1 MKIPKKILNK
11 FIELV
16 EGDHSLSKFNK
27 ATRMWEKVNFDPNN
41 WEHVRIKE
49 MHMAE
54 VEIRCV
60 IEGMRMGIHVFQE
73 FD

>member
-1 MKIPKKILNK
+1 MKIPKKILEK
-11 FIELV
+11 FIEMV
-16 EGDHSLSKFNK
+16 EGEHTLSKFNK
-27 ATRMWEKVNFDPNN
+27 KTKSWERVAFNPNN
-41 WEHVRIKE
+41 AEHVKIKE

-60 IEGMRMGIHVFQE
+60 IEGMRMGVHVFHE